1 MKNSLTR
8 LSIFPI
14 LLLLFL
20 TLGCEQKEKIDVED
34 DIAALKEVLTQYEV
48 TCNSGDF
55 DHWIALW
62 SEDAKHMPPD
72 APTRIGKAKIIEAFK
87 PAFDEMTFNL
97 SITSIDD
104 VRVYGDLGITYCN
117 YTFAMTPKVGGETIN
132 AMPDGK
138 ALTLYKK
145 QSDGTWKIIYDCD
158 NSNVPAKQD

>member
-1 MKNSLTR
+1 
-8 LSIFPI
+8 
-14 LLLLFL
+14 
-20 TLGCEQKEKIDVED
+20 
-34 DIAALKEVLTQYEV
+34 
-48 TCNSGDF
+48 
-55 DHWIALW
+55 
-62 SEDAKHMPPD
+62 
-72 APTRIGKAKIIEAFK
+72 
-87 PAFDEMTFNL
+87 MTFNL